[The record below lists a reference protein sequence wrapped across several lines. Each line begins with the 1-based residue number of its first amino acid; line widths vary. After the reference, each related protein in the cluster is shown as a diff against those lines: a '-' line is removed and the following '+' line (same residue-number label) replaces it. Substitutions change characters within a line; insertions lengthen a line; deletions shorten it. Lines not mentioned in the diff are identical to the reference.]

1 MATNTHVGHDS
12 PDVVGDRDRLGVM
25 LLIVA
30 DIAFVFSLS
39 FSYLYLR
46 GLNTNSAWLTEETTI
61 ASQSSIWSIT
71 ALILFAGLCFN
82 WGLRGIKDGN
92 NSRLLLGSLMAW
104 VSSLLGLVWQ
114 FWQFN
119 SAPYFVPA
127 TSGYTSML
135 IALAVGNMIHLI
147 LTTFVGL
154 GIWNRTRLGLFTKS
168 HHWHVRIV
176 GIWFAWICISTV
188 LTSLLTLLVN
198 APGN

>member
-46 GLNTNSAWLTEETTI
+46 GLNTNDAWLTKETTV
-61 ASQSSIWSIT
+61 ATQSSIWGIT
-71 ALILFAGLCFN
+71 LLVLFAALSFN
-82 WGLRGIKDGN
+82 WGLRGIKAGN
-92 NSRLLLGSLMAW
+92 NSRLLLGSLSAFL
-104 VSSLLGLVWQ
+104 SSLIALAWQ

-147 LTTFVGL
+147 LTSFISF
-154 GIWNRTRLGLFTKS
+154 GIWNRARLNLFSKNN
-168 HHWHVRIV
+168 HWNVKVV
-176 GIWFAWICISTV
+176 GIWFAWVALSTV
-188 LTSLLTLLVN
+188 LTSLLTLLVQS
-198 APGN
+198 PGK